1 MLKGFYQQ
9 LFSAMKNSSSSLASP
24 HSLLPAI
31 THELKTPLNAIIGFA
46 DLLREE
52 FADLLREEIAR
63 EKATREGIMGEET
76 TRESKEIAREGK
88 EITGNSDETKSGG
101 AKEIIFSYLAEIDQ
115 AASEMNELV
124 HDLLDASAVA
134 SGKFSVD
141 LSKKIDVRNCV
152 IRAVKLNQGYAM
164 RRGIKL
170 LLEIGSDLPLIH
182 LDGKRMRQI
191 LTNLISNAVKYS
203 KEGSEVKIAGVGV
216 EMGEEKYLEI
226 TIADQGFGMSEEQI
240 AQAFEKY
247 QTIDNPH
254 SGKVDSFGLGLP
266 IVKELVES
274 QGGSIAVESRIGE
287 GTKIRLRFV
296 DLSSVSL
303 NFKTA

>member
-1 MLKGFYQQ
+1 M
-9 LFSAMKNSSSSLASP
+9 NHP

-52 FADLLREEIAR
+52 IAGEIFG
-63 EKATREGIMGEET
+63 EGGKSPGTQSSGE
-76 TRESKEIAREGK
+76 
-88 EITGNSDETKSGG
+88 
-101 AKEIIFSYLAEIDQ
+101 KEIIFSYLAEIIQ

-124 HDLLDASAVA
+124 HDLLDVSAVA
-134 SGKFSVD
+134 SGKFSLD
-141 LSKKIDVRNCV
+141 LSKKIDVKNSV
-152 IRAVKLNQGYAM
+152 IRAMKLNQGYAM

-170 LLEIGSDLPLIH
+170 SFEAASDLPLIH
-182 LDGKRMRQI
+182 LDCKRMRQI

-203 KEGSEVKIAGVGV
+203 PSQTEVKVVARLISGH
-216 EMGEEKYLEI
+216 LEI

-240 AQAFEKY
+240 SQAFEKY
-247 QTIDNPH
+247 QTIDNPN

-274 QGGSIAVESRIGE
+274 QGGSIVLESRIGE
-287 GTKIRLRFV
+287 GTKIKLRFAT
-296 DLSSVSL
+296 DALMMRRP
-303 NFKTA
+303 